1 MKQFVQISTF
11 LLLFVSAWSCSKREN
26 YMDGPSVLDIVEAV
40 KINDKPAS
48 IDHLSG
54 LIQVSLPGNTDLSN
68 VTFFATAPAGVTISP
83 ATGTSLN
90 LEQPVTVTADNGSSR
105 RFYRIVANLL
115 PSKIAFLG
123 DGATIAQITDDDV
136 QEAAQWAQQ
145 TYGEDFVYIP
155 YAELDDEALQGV
167 NVIFYMH
174 DQVGSSAQPAALL
187 EKINVLSKF
196 YVQGGKILAGQHGTG
211 IVEELGRDRSGLRTI
226 IGTGTG
232 GPNPDTWAV
241 GFTNSPIAN
250 ILTNGVTLNANGQV
264 NVIDGGYK
272 EDHNAM
278 WTLDPM
284 DLPKYASFS
293 ALYNAEVLA
302 TWDWNVA
309 SQGTGGIILWNP
321 SGRFRGTI
329 MTFGIG
335 GMEWRMNDGRPNAY
349 APNIRTIYKNAIDYL
364 KSL

>member
-11 LLLFVSAWSCSKREN
+11 LLLFVSVWSCSKREN

-105 RFYRIVANLL
+105 RFYRIVATLL

-250 ILTNGVTLNANGQV
+250 ILTNGVTLKANGQV
-264 NVIDGGYK
+264 NVIDGGFK